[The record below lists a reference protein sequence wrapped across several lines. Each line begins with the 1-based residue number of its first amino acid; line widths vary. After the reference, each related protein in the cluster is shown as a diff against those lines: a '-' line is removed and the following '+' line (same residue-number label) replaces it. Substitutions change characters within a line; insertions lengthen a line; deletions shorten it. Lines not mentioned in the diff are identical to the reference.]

1 MLKYMNNNKYLEYY
15 MDSKVYSNEEIQ
27 NSISETKKQFLKKD
41 INVNIHLNEF
51 GVYVI
56 TYEFENKNTYFNKM
70 KILFRRRKMERVQ
83 KRKQLKNNENHRER
97 QNLKNTEKINKRFE
111 KYSGNNRYGK
121 YIRTGV
127 YLPY

>member
-1 MLKYMNNNKYLEYY
+1 MNNNKYLEYY

-27 NSISETKKQFLKKD
+27 NSISETKKQFPKKD
-41 INVNIHLNEF
+41 INVKIHLNEF

-70 KILFRRRKMERVQ
+70 KMLYKKRKMEMVQ
-83 KRKQLKNNENHRER
+83 KCKQTKNNENYRESR
-97 QNLKNTEKINKRFE
+97 DLKKAEKMNKRFE
-111 KYSGNNRYGK
+111 KYYGNNRYGK
-121 YIRTGV
+121 YKNTGV

>member
-15 MDSKVYSNEEIQ
+15 MDSKVYSNKEIQ
-27 NSISETKKQFLKKD
+27 NSISETKKQFPKKD

-70 KILFRRRKMERVQ
+70 KMLYKKRKMEMVQ
-83 KRKQLKNNENHRER
+83 KRKQTKNNENYRES
-97 QNLKNTEKINKRFE
+97 QNLKNAEKINKRFE

-121 YIRTGV
+121 YKNTGV